1 MPFCTPILFFGFL
14 SFFFSLQIGG
24 LTTAR
29 LMTKI
34 CFILLLDTV
43 VLVSWELVDPLQ
55 SEFTEISKE
64 VLKQKMKFSE
74 IREYGRFKFI
84 FLRVTLA

>member
-1 MPFCTPILFFGFL
+1 MPFCTPILLFGFL
-14 SFFFSLQIGG
+14 FSLQIGG

-34 CFILLLDTV
+34 CFISLIDTV

-55 SEFTEISKE
+55 SEFIEISKE
-64 VLKQKMKFSE
+64 VSKQKVEVF
-74 IREYGRFKFI
+74 RN
-84 FLRVTLA
+84 

>member
-1 MPFCTPILFFGFL
+1 
-14 SFFFSLQIGG
+14 
-24 LTTAR
+24 
-29 LMTKI
+29 MTKI

-55 SEFTEISKE
+55 SEFIEISKE
-64 VLKQKMKFSE
+64 VLKQKVSE

-84 FLRVTLA
+84 FFTCDACAKTG